1 MISPRRQLMIWTFF
15 CILDYSNSR
24 VGRCRPS
31 MYDRD
36 YSFLHPLDHPVPEIN
51 KRQGFY
57 QKYLFN
63 PLCVLLL
70 RLLYV
75 LFDLLIL
82 LFLILLLLFHTLLIF
97 SLQRTHCSRAL
108 GSMGAVRF
116 CYFTIARYC
125 FTIMEHMKSMIMTVR
140 IFGRFAQNQSEK
152 YRTEFEVFEIVILS
166 FLLSFSLN
174 LSHTHIQT
182 SLDCDVHFLSSPLL
196 SLP

>member
-1 MISPRRQLMIWTFF
+1 
-15 CILDYSNSR
+15 
-24 VGRCRPS
+24 

-82 LFLILLLLFHTLLIF
+82 LFLILLLLLFHTLLIF
-97 SLQRTHCSRAL
+97 SLQRTHCSCAL
-108 GSMGAVRF
+108 GSMGP
-116 CYFTIARYC
+116 
-125 FTIMEHMKSMIMTVR
+125 
-140 IFGRFAQNQSEK
+140 FGF
-152 YRTEFEVFEIVILS
+152 VIL
-166 FLLSFSLN
+166 LL
-174 LSHTHIQT
+174 
-182 SLDCDVHFLSSPLL
+182 LDIVLL
-196 SLP
+196 LCSGAYDE